1 MKPNPLELKIM
12 YSYEQEVSQL
22 LPTLRIIGMEIL
34 KMGIEPGDELKVKI
48 KPGKMTIKI
57 KGL

>member
-34 KMGIEPGDELKVKI
+34 KMGIEPGDKLKVKI

-57 KGL
+57 KDL